1 MHNNAG
7 TIDISGDLYEKIN
20 NRGIVG
26 VKMAPT
32 SHMAQFNTA
41 EKWILLLV
49 YVNRFLV
56 DTTKARRHDGA
67 MYLLSTNRNL

>member
-1 MHNNAG
+1 
-7 TIDISGDLYEKIN
+7 
-20 NRGIVG
+20 
-26 VKMAPT
+26 MAPT